1 MLICATS
8 NSASIDV
15 LFNANTNKYYVANVN
30 ISAGELKNTSPQS
43 LGVFFSFTSP
53 AGSIECRQGYQEGQ
67 FTACPGAQWGTLPV
81 YCPTPAEAIRR
92 FKMMITGAI
101 LGGEPSAHTAVEIAC
116 MAGPS
121 SSWRFSGPV
130 APPTVLPASC
140 KIDGS
145 ITLDHYSLSAE
156 DVNGNT
162 STNQVKVECSKDSDI
177 ILTLPNNGVISLD
190 KINNLR
196 SEISLNGMKGGNV
209 RVSKVGTT
217 GQYVTVSSVLTSSGA
232 VSGGEFS
239 GSSVITLQVP

>member
-15 LFNANTNKYYVANVN
+15 LFNANTNKYYVSNVN

-43 LGVFFSFTSP
+43 QGVFFSFTSP
-53 AGSIECRQGYQEGQ
+53 AGSIECRQGSN
-67 FTACPGAQWGTLPV
+67 FSACAGAQWGTLAV
-81 YCPTPAEAIRR
+81 YCPTAAEAIRR
-92 FKMMITGAI
+92 FKMMIPGAI
-101 LGGEPSAHTAVEIAC
+101 LSGEPSAHTAVEIAC

-162 STNQVKVECSKDSDI
+162 STNKVKVECSKDSDI

-196 SEISLNGMKGGNV
+196 SAISLNGVKDGYI

-239 GSSVITLQVP
+239 GSSVITLEVP